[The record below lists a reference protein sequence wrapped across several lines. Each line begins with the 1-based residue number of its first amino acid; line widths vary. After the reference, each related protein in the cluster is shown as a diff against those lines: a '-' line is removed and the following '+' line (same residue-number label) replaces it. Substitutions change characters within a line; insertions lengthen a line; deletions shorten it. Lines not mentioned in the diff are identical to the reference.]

1 MVPGLPAGQVAVMSQ
16 NKHEYVLALICP
28 DRPGIVYEISGIIL
42 NCEGNI
48 LESAQF
54 EDSGTGLFCMR
65 IHFAVGDPAV
75 DLAAMRERFSGSA
88 GKFGMHWQLF
98 DCAVLP
104 RVLIMVSGFDHCLRD
119 LLYRRHIG
127 ELRIDVPCVVSN
139 HRDAYKLTASYDIP
153 FHHLPVTKGNKV
165 LQEQRLL
172 ELIDEHSIDFVVLA
186 RYMQIL
192 STAFCEKLSGKVI
205 NIHHSFLPGFK
216 GARPYHQAHSRG
228 VKLIG
233 ATAHYATADL
243 DEGPIIEQDVARVDH
258 SHSPDA
264 LAAVGRDI
272 EMRVLARAVKYQ
284 AEHRVIVNGNKTVVF
299 D

>member
-1 MVPGLPAGQVAVMSQ
+1 MALRTMTNTDDAH
-16 NKHEYVLALICP
+16 KEFVLTLICP
-28 DRPGIVYEISGIIL
+28 DRPGIVHDVSGVIL
-42 NCEGNI
+42 HSNGNI

-54 EDSGTGLFCMR
+54 DDPGTGRFCMR
-65 IHFAVGDPAV
+65 IRFAVHDTDL
-75 DLAAMRERFSGSA
+75 DLAELKSRFVDVA
-88 GKFGMHWQLF
+88 AKYDMAWELF
-98 DCAVLP
+98 DRAVLP
-104 RVLIMVSGFDHCLRD
+104 RVLIMVSKFDHCLRD

-127 ELRIDVPCVVSN
+127 ELPIDVPCVVSN
-139 HRDAYKLTASYDIP
+139 HRDAYQLTASYDIP
-153 FHHLPVTKGNKV
+153 YFHLPVTRDNKAE
-165 LQEQRLL
+165 QEARLL

-192 STAFCEKLSGKVI
+192 STELCNALAGRVI

-216 GARPYHQAHSRG
+216 GARPYHQAHDRG

-258 SHSPDA
+258 SQSPET

-272 EMRVLARAVKYQ
+272 EMRVLARAVRYK
-284 AEHRVIVNGNKTVVF
+284 AEHRVIANGNKTVVF
-299 D
+299 A

>member
-1 MVPGLPAGQVAVMSQ
+1 MNPGEPLMSE
-16 NKHEYVLALICP
+16 KDKEYILTLICP
-28 DRPGIVYEISGIIL
+28 DRPGIVHEVSGVIL
-42 NCEGNI
+42 HSDGNI
-48 LESAQF
+48 RESAQF
-54 EDSGTGLFCMR
+54 DDPETGLFCMR
-65 IHFAVGDPAV
+65 IHFSVGDAAI
-75 DLAAMRERFSGSA
+75 DLAALKERFTDVA
-88 GKFGMHWQLF
+88 GKYKLRWELF
-98 DCAVLP
+98 DRSVLP

-153 FHHLPVTKGNKV
+153 YCHLPLTAANKGA
-165 LQEQRLL
+165 QEGKLL
-172 ELIDEHSIDFVVLA
+172 ELIVEHAIDFVVLA

-192 STAFCEKLSGKVI
+192 STSLCEKLAGKVI

-258 SHSPDA
+258 SQSPET

-272 EMRVLARAVKYQ
+272 EMRVLARAVRYQ